1 MSTKWIGTKYKGVR
15 YYQHPTRKHGVKKDC
30 YYAIRYQRDGKRIE
44 EGLGWA
50 SEMDPKDQK
59 HWTAEKAA
67 LVLGELKEAGK
78 GLKQGPARLSE
89 RRAIEDHKKEA
100 EQEERILAERE
111 QITLKQYFDD
121 TYYPATKIHKKEQ
134 TYSKEETHFRLW
146 IAPVMGSKPLK
157 EISEFD
163 VRRISKSIL
172 DAKKAPRTAQYVMA
186 TLRQIWN
193 QARREG
199 LVAGDSPT
207 RNVKIPKFDNRRQRF
222 LSHAEAD
229 ALLKML
235 QETNEQVYQ
244 MAFLALYTGMRA
256 SEIFNLTWG
265 CIDTERGI
273 LSILDAKSG
282 KGRKAFMTEALRAM
296 FLAMPKGK
304 HDEIVF
310 PNSSGGPYTEIPHPL
325 RKAVSDLKFNEGV
338 QDRRQRVMFHSLRHT
353 FGSWHAEAGTD
364 LYVIKALMGHGS
376 ITLTERYAH
385 LSQGT
390 LQTATKNIEKAID
403 GQDHAGQVVNLTK

>member
-1 MSTKWIGTKYKGVR
+1 MNQLKWHKTGTKGIR
-15 YYQHPTRKHGVKKDC
+15 YRQHPTRKHGKKFDI
-30 YYAIRYQRDGKRIE
+30 YYAIRYQENGIRIE

-50 SEMDPKDQK
+50 SETGITLDKAN
-59 HWTAEKAA
+59 AELSK
-67 LVLGELKEAGK
+67 LKEAAVK
-78 GLKQGPARLSE
+78 GDGPVRLAEKRDIEE
-89 RRAIEDHKKEA
+89 RRKLA
-100 EQEERILAERE
+100 EQEEQKQAEINN
-111 QITLKQYFDD
+111 ITLKKYFDD
-121 TYYPATKIHKKEQ
+121 TYYPAAKIHKKKQ

-146 IAPVMGSKPLK
+146 IAPVMGSKSLK

-199 LVAGDSPT
+199 LVVGDSPT

-222 LSHAEAD
+222 LSHAQANV
-229 ALLKML
+229 LLKKL
-235 QETNEQVYQ
+235 EETNKQVYQ
-244 MAFLALYTGMRA
+244 MAFLALYTGLRA
-256 SEIFNLTWG
+256 SEIFHLTWG
-265 CIDTERGI
+265 CIDTEHGI

-282 KGRKAFMTEALRAM
+282 KGRKAFMTEALKAM

-304 HDEIVF
+304 HDDLVF
-310 PNSSGGPYTEIPHPL
+310 PNSDGASYTEIPHPF
-325 RKAVSDLKFNEGV
+325 REAVSDLKFNEGV

-364 LYVIKALMGHGS
+364 LYILKALMGHGS

-390 LQTATKNIEKAID
+390 LQTATKNIERTTAE
-403 GQDHAGQVVNLTK
+403 QEQAEQVVNLQK